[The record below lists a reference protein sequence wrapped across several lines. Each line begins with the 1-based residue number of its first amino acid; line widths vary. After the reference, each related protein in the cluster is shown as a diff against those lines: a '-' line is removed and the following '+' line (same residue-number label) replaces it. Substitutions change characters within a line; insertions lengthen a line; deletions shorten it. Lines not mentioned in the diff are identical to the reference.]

1 MLGALLPVWLVV
13 TFLFTLARV
22 DGNSMNPTLH
32 SGDLALLLKYPRWL
46 RAWGL
51 WDGYPRRGDI
61 VIFKAPA
68 DSEYAYGAG
77 PLGLSLRP
85 YNIKRVVG
93 LPGETVSIHDSRVW
107 IGGHALAEPYT
118 SGGTPQD
125 QPPVRVPAGSV
136 YLLGD
141 NRIIGESVDSRYYGP
156 VRLSDVAGPAN
167 LHLGLP

>member
-61 VIFKAPA
+61 VIFRAPS

-77 PLGLSLRP
+77 PLPLRP

-93 LPGETVSIHDSRVW
+93 LPGETVSIHDSRLW
-107 IGGHALAEPYT
+107 IGERPLAEPYA

-136 YLLGD
+136 YVLGD